1 MNVITFIIRVL
12 KLLLMQGKYI
22 LSALV
27 VILLFIVPVAGSTN
41 KLSAGAPVFIGES
54 DVDIS
59 TALNGCHT
67 IAWWPEGADINTS
80 AIKNQTIYEINTVSE
95 KIYHYNFSP
104 GFFTG
109 STGTWY
115 CQDKKPNYPVFDVQ
129 EPQIDIRVWDVD
141 KDEDVTGKNIPVLS
155 NITYRIDT
163 NTYPALSYLNRPNLN
178 PSDTYYD
185 VKLTGPNGK
194 NIPTIF
200 TGSLGGAK
208 TLILPFDSTPTI
220 TESFYYWRNGN
231 EWDRNARG
239 SNGELM
245 YPQGT
250 YTFTVNQNLNNMQ
263 QLYRESG
270 VTDLDGKITKT
281 ASVTFYRP
289 ETPAVTTTQE
299 TVVTTISITGIPTT
313 TGPVISVPT
322 ITPVAKKTTYS
333 PLPAWLVLLGLAL
346 AGLSL
351 VKKKL

>member
-1 MNVITFIIRVL
+1 
-12 KLLLMQGKYI
+12 
-22 LSALV
+22 
-27 VILLFIVPVAGSTN
+27 
-41 KLSAGAPVFIGES
+41 
-54 DVDIS
+54 
-59 TALNGCHT
+59 
-67 IAWWPEGADINTS
+67 
-80 AIKNQTIYEINTVSE
+80 
-95 KIYHYNFSP
+95 
-104 GFFTG
+104 
-109 STGTWY
+109 
-115 CQDKKPNYPVFDVQ
+115 
-129 EPQIDIRVWDVD
+129 
-141 KDEDVTGKNIPVLS
+141 
-155 NITYRIDT
+155 
-163 NTYPALSYLNRPNLN
+163 
-178 PSDTYYD
+178 
-185 VKLTGPNGK
+185 
-194 NIPTIF
+194 
-200 TGSLGGAK
+200 
-208 TLILPFDSTPTI
+208 
-220 TESFYYWRNGN
+220 
-231 EWDRNARG
+231 
-239 SNGELM
+239 M